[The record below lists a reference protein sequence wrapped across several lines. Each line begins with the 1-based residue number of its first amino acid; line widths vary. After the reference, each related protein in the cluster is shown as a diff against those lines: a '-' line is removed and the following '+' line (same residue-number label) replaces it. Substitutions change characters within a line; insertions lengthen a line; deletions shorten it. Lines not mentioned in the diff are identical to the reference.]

1 MRLWV
6 DTAAAFLSDPK
17 DSFHDWR
24 KQLNHN
30 CNVEALDDTIGSQ
43 LQISIFSL
51 NFPRNLAVKKMG
63 NVFEPN
69 TNIRW
74 LGQSQDTWT

>member
-1 MRLWV
+1 
-6 DTAAAFLSDPK
+6 
-17 DSFHDWR
+17 
-24 KQLNHN
+24 
-30 CNVEALDDTIGSQ
+30 
-43 LQISIFSL
+43 L